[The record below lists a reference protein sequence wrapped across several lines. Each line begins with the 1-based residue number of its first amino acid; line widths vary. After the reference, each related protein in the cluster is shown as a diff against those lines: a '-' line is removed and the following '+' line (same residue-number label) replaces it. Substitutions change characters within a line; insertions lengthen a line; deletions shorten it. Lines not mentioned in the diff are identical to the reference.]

1 MKALALAPII
11 RLFCPLCFSGALALS
26 GCDAFGAGDA
36 VATIDTDL
44 TMHALE
50 VQSIRAAAT
59 AEQMAAVETIVAAG
73 TRIAQ
78 ASAANAALGATLRAH
93 QTGTPE
99 VRAVVVSAEDM
110 GGSLE
115 GDMMDAGDGQARPD
129 AAMSVSGLST
139 AASTDPESGC
149 SSGAVTEFSPGAAS
163 IFVTARVTALRTGT
177 LFEVDWKRDQRT
189 LSSTTWLADYSKAF
203 ECVWFYATPSD
214 FPFLP
219 GSYAATLYVN
229 GEALGTTEFNIANDG

>member
-1 MKALALAPII
+1 MKGLGLGRII
-11 RLFCPLCFSGALALS
+11 RIFRRFCLGGALLLS
-26 GCDAFGAGDA
+26 GCAAFDAGGAM
-36 VATIDTDL
+36 ATIDTDS
-44 TMHALE
+44 TMYALE
-50 VQSIRAAAT
+50 AQSIRVAST
-59 AEQMAAVETIVAAG
+59 AEQIAAVETIVAAG

-99 VRAVVVSAEDM
+99 VRAVVVSADDM
-110 GGSLE
+110 GSSLE
-115 GDMMDAGDGQARPD
+115 GDMMDEGFGPARPD
-129 AAMSVSGLST
+129 AAMSVSSLST
-139 AASTDPESGC
+139 AESTDPESGC
-149 SSGAVTEFSPGAAS
+149 SKGTVKEFRPGAAS
-163 IFVTARVTALRTGT
+163 IFVTARVAALRSGT
-177 LFEVDWKRDQRT
+177 LFEVDWKRDERT

-229 GEALGTTEFNIANDG
+229 GEAVGMTEFVITDDE